1 MSTRRFA
8 LDRKGKRFY
17 IGSTVEYNNKI
28 FLVED
33 MQFLAWSREQYITL
47 CDKRNKNKKIE
58 FVSSKD
64 VSVKHKTN

>member
-1 MSTRRFA
+1 MSTKRFA

-33 MQFLAWSREQYITL
+33 MQFLSWNREQYITL
-47 CDKRNKNKKIE
+47 CDRRNKNKKIE

-64 VSVKHKTN
+64 VLVKHKTN